1 MVNYARYRNARR
13 ECADLPHEP
22 GDFRTFTDQYGRL
35 WSRRAVT
42 RGTYASAEEARAEL
56 DAIEQQE
63 EANDLAA

>member
-1 MVNYARYRNARR
+1 MNQYVRYRNARR
-13 ECADLPHEP
+13 ECADLPLEP
-22 GDFRTFTDQYGRL
+22 GDFRIFHDKEGRL

-42 RGTYASAEEARAEL
+42 QGAYASAADARAEL